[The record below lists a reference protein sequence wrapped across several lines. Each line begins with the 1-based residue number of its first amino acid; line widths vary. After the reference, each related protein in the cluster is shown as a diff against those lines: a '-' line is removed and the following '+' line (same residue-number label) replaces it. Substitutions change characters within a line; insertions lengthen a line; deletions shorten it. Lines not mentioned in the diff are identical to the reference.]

1 MLYEVITKYGK
12 GSYSPDY
19 SGAETLAQTMCDAVK
34 IMGINA
40 SVITSY
46 SIHYTKLY
54 DCRCLFMS
62 YLDDMLNLAKDAM
75 NKAYAPYSK
84 YNVGAVI
91 RGESG
96 KLYCGCNV
104 ENAAYPSGSCAEQ
117 AAISAMILG
126 GDIKISDILIIS
138 DGKALVSLV

>member
-1 MLYEVITKYGK
+1 
-12 GSYSPDY
+12 
-19 SGAETLAQTMCDAVK
+19 
-34 IMGINA
+34 
-40 SVITSY
+40 
-46 SIHYTKLY
+46 
-54 DCRCLFMS
+54 MS

-138 DGKALVSLV
+138 DGKALVSPCGACRQRIREFSTSETKIHFCSKDKLEQTVSIAEILPYSFGPENLDK